1 MSDQI
6 TTAFVKQFASGITIR
21 AQQQGSNLRHAV
33 DITSGI
39 TGDAVFFDQVSAT
52 SMSPL
57 GARHSDTVL
66 TDTPHHRRK
75 CPILPFTV
83 ADMIDNPDM
92 IRTLNNP
99 TNPYVRQFGYAGGRQ
114 IDDIII
120 SAFDADVATGVA
132 GAGTDSF
139 DTDFSIA
146 NGGTNLTT
154 AKLRTAR
161 KLLEQAENPED
172 GGDNQWFVVCSAEQ
186 REAMLGDSEFQ
197 NNDFNS
203 VRALV
208 DGTVNTWLGF
218 TFLKSERLPTDSSS
232 ITSCFA
238 WRKSGMMLG
247 VGAEGRGFIDVIPGK
262 NHSTQVR
269 YALDMGAV
277 RMEQNAV
284 IRIFCDDTA

>member
-21 AQQQGSNLRHAV
+21 AQQQGSNLRQAV
-33 DITSGI
+33 DITTGI
-39 TGDAVFFDQVSAT
+39 TGDAVYFDQVSAT

-57 GARHSDTVL
+57 GSRHADTVL

-75 CPILPFTV
+75 CPIVPYSV

-92 IRTLNNP
+92 VRTLNDP
-99 TNPYVRQFGYAGGRQ
+99 TNAYVRQFGYAAGRQ

-120 SAFDADVATGVA
+120 DAFDATVATGVA
-132 GAGTDSF
+132 GAGSDAF

-146 NGGTNLTT
+146 AGTSNLTT
-154 AKLRTAR
+154 DKLRTAR
-161 KLLEQAENPED
+161 KLLEKAENPED
-172 GGDNQWFVVCSAEQ
+172 SGDNQWYVVCSAEQ
-186 REAMLGDSEFQ
+186 REGMLGDSEFQ

-208 DGTVNTWLGF
+208 DGTVDTWLGF
-218 TFLKSERLPTDSSS
+218 KFLKSERLPTDSNNV
-232 ITSCFA
+232 TSCFA
-238 WRKSGMMLG
+238 WRKSGMMLA
-247 VGAEGRGFIDVIPGK
+247 VGSEGKGFIDVMPGK

-284 IRIFCDDTA
+284 VRIYCDDDL

>member
-6 TTAFVKQFASGITIR
+6 TTAFVKEYAAGITTR
-21 AQQQGSNLRHAV
+21 AQQEGSNLRKAV
-33 DITSGI
+33 DITTGI
-39 TGDAVFFDQVSAT
+39 TGDAVYFDQVSAT

-75 CPILPFTV
+75 CPIVPYTV
-83 ADMIDNPDM
+83 ADLIDNPDQV
-92 IRTLNNP
+92 RTLNDP
-99 TNPYVRQFGYAGGRQ
+99 TNAYVRQFGYAAGRQ

-120 SAFDADVATGVA
+120 DAFDATVATGVA
-132 GAGTDSF
+132 GAGSDAF

-146 NGGTNLTT
+146 VGTSNLTT

-172 GGDNQWFVVCSAEQ
+172 DDFNKWYIVCSAEQ
-186 REAMLGDSEFQ
+186 REGLLGDSEFQ
-197 NNDFNS
+197 NSDFNS
-203 VRALV
+203 VKALV
-208 DGTVNTWLGF
+208 DGDVNTWLGF
-218 TFLKSERLPTDSSS
+218 EFLKSERLPNDSSNV
-232 ITSCFA
+232 TSVFA

-247 VGAEGRGFIDVIPGK
+247 VGAEGKGFIDVRPDK

-269 YALDMGAV
+269 YTLDMGAV

-284 IRIFCDDTA
+284 VRIYCDDDL